1 MSGAA
6 DGRQMCKYGEECYQK
21 NPMHTEKFRHPC
33 DKDSVKEQEK
43 TAGVVEQ
50 NGAKRKLSEEEGERV
65 DAGAGGK
72 KGEPNKKAAKV
83 DEKENEKPE
92 DKGGDDEAEE
102 EDEET
107 EDLLPPSPLDPKEN
121 IRQKLL
127 VDMPEDFFA
136 FWKFCKERNPSNPAD
151 ALSPAGLLL
160 VGAFDILS
168 GKLKDSNNRI
178 PSDYLCHYRFY
189 YDVPEFQTV
198 IASKETDFHIGYFR
212 DDPKEEPVFVASNDP
227 AEGCAITPLGENIF
241 GAVYNHLG
249 ALIRTATA
257 DASKQASLQKLKEA
271 VHVFATMKVQNQDL
285 VLEAKTRAM
294 KAREKAKQSKT
305 FHGAGMVVP
314 FNKETD
320 VGYREIPETTASLK
334 KILKNVNE
342 AESDSQKD
350 KADDVLQEL
359 VTNVQFANDEGD
371 PGMGLELGLDA
382 FCAGGDRLHK
392 YVEHLMGVAYELM
405 GRQEYARIIKAH
417 LKRRRAGQVF
427 KIQ

>member
-1 MSGAA
+1 MIAAFPSTTPTAAREKNKQKSKSKLDSETNEPNYLLSYHCPLKMVLPGMSGAA

-21 NPMHTEKFRHPC
+21 NPMHIEKFRHPC

-92 DKGGDDEAEE
+92 DKGGDDEDEE

-136 FWKFCKERNPSNPAD
+136 FWKFCKERNPSSPAD

-178 PSDYLCHYRFY
+178 PSDYLCHYRSGVSHKGGF
-189 YDVPEFQTV
+189 
-198 IASKETDFHIGYFR
+198 
-212 DDPKEEPVFVASNDP
+212 
-227 AEGCAITPLGENIF
+227 ITIF
-241 GAVYNHLG
+241 
-249 ALIRTATA
+249 
-257 DASKQASLQKLKEA
+257 
-271 VHVFATMKVQNQDL
+271 
-285 VLEAKTRAM
+285 
-294 KAREKAKQSKT
+294 
-305 FHGAGMVVP
+305 
-314 FNKETD
+314 
-320 VGYREIPETTASLK
+320 
-334 KILKNVNE
+334 
-342 AESDSQKD
+342 
-350 KADDVLQEL
+350 
-359 VTNVQFANDEGD
+359 
-371 PGMGLELGLDA
+371 
-382 FCAGGDRLHK
+382 
-392 YVEHLMGVAYELM
+392 
-405 GRQEYARIIKAH
+405 
-417 LKRRRAGQVF
+417 
-427 KIQ
+427 

>member
-1 MSGAA
+1 MG
-6 DGRQMCKYGEECYQK
+6 
-21 NPMHTEKFRHPC
+21 HPSNN
-33 DKDSVKEQEK
+33 DSVNKGQKAVPSGVDEQN
-43 TAGVVEQ
+43 Q
-50 NGAKRKLSEEEGERV
+50 YPNGAKRKLSEEEEEKV
-65 DAGAGGK
+65 DAGGK
-72 KGEPNKKAAKV
+72 KGEPNKKVAKV

-92 DKGGDDEAEE
+92 DEAGDDEEE
-102 EDEET
+102 EDEEDT
-107 EDLLPPSPLDPKEN
+107 EDILPPSPLDIKEN
-121 IRQKLL
+121 IRQKLI
-127 VDMPEDFFA
+127 VEMPEDFFA
-136 FWKFCKERNPSNPAD
+136 FWNFCKERNPSNPAD
-151 ALSPAGLLL
+151 ALSPAGLVL
-160 VGAFDILS
+160 VGAYDILS

-178 PSDYLCHYRFY
+178 QSDYLCHYRFY

-198 IASKETDFHIGYFR
+198 IASKENDFHIGYFR
-212 DDPKEEPVFVASNDP
+212 DDPKEMPVFVAANDP

-257 DASKQASLQKLKEA
+257 DPFKQTSLQKLKEA

-342 AESDSQKD
+342 AETDSQRD
-350 KADDVLQEL
+350 KANDVLQEL

-371 PGMGLELGLDA
+371 PGMGLELGINA

-392 YVEHLMGVAYELM
+392 YVEHLMGVAYDIM
-405 GRQEYARIIKAH
+405 GRQEYARIIRAH
-417 LKRRRAGQVF
+417 LKRRKVGQVF